1 MRDSDGSQEVKT
13 VFCTPNIAQAE
24 VQIVANM
31 DDGGL
36 VSCHRIGDA
45 TQTDNVINGTNG

>member
-13 VFCTPNIAQAE
+13 VFCTPSIAQAE
-24 VQIVANM
+24 VQIIANM
-31 DDGGL
+31 DNGGL

-45 TQTDNVINGTNG
+45 TQANNDINGTNG